1 MIDCENEVYTRIA
14 KKLREEFPDIHVS
27 GEYIRAPSSFP
38 HVNIMMNDTAVIPE
52 RLDSSRHETD
62 LMMFEINVYS
72 NKTNG
77 RKSECKTIMKIIDN
91 AMFSMNFRRI
101 ALTPVP
107 NLENATIYRMTARY
121 RGASDGTFFYR
132 R

>member
-1 MIDCENEVYTRIA
+1 MIDCENEVYTKIA
-14 KKLREEFPDIHVS
+14 RKLREAFPDIHVS

-38 HVNIMMNDTAVIPE
+38 HVSIMMNDNAVISE
-52 RLDSSRHETD
+52 RLDSSSYETD